1 MEKLKLPIFNNI
13 TPATFQDSKT
23 YVEQL
28 RILRDK
34 LNEVIEKFPNL
45 KIFALGGII
54 QNEQIKEI
62 EKTKA
67 YGFESIRYF
76 I

>member
-1 MEKLKLPIFNNI
+1 MNQLPFNVFNNI

-34 LNEVIEKFPNL
+34 LNEVIDVVNSMNSQEGSENDW
-45 KIFALGGII
+45 
-54 QNEQIKEI
+54 
-62 EKTKA
+62 
-67 YGFESIRYF
+67 
-76 I
+76 

>member
-34 LNEVIEKFPNL
+34 LNEVIDVVNQMNSQEGTEN
-45 KIFALGGII
+45 G
-54 QNEQIKEI
+54 
-62 EKTKA
+62 
-67 YGFESIRYF
+67 
-76 I
+76 

>member
-1 MEKLKLPIFNNI
+1 MNQLPFNVFNNI

-34 LNEVIEKFPNL
+34 LNEVIDVVNSMNSQEGSEND
-45 KIFALGGII
+45 
-54 QNEQIKEI
+54 
-62 EKTKA
+62 
-67 YGFESIRYF
+67 
-76 I
+76 

>member
-28 RILRDK
+28 RLLRDK
-34 LNEVIEKFPNL
+34 LNEVIDVVNQMNSQEGREKWL
-45 KIFALGGII
+45 IKII
-54 QNEQIKEI
+54 
-62 EKTKA
+62 
-67 YGFESIRYF
+67 
-76 I
+76 

>member
-1 MEKLKLPIFNNI
+1 MFFQIFD
-13 TPATFQDSKT
+13 TPNKGQSKG
-23 YVEQL
+23 V
-28 RILRDK
+28 DK

-54 QNEQIKEI
+54 QNEQINEI

-67 YGFESIRYF
+67 FGFASIRYF